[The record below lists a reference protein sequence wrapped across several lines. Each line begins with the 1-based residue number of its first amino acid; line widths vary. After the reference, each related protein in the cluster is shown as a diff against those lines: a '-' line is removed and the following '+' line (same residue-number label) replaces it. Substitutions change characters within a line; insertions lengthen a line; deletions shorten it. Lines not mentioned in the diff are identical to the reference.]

1 MRMKKMILT
10 PILLLVMTGGILF
23 AFHFVRQKEEPQQQS
38 NLTALMGDCPKK
50 KADSFLF
57 DRYL

>member
-10 PILLLVMTGGILF
+10 PILLLVLTGGILF
-23 AFHFVRQKEEPQQQS
+23 AFHFVRQKEEPQQS